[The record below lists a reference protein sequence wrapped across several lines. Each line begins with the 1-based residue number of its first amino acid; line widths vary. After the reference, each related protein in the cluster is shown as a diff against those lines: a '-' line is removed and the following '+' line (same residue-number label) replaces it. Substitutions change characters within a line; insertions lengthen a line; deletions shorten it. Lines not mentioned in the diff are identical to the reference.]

1 MIEHFGKEDL
11 VFVPGSNR
19 TYLVAPDSK
28 SKFCYYHKNTA
39 LTQFDNVGLL
49 WLPGNE
55 EKPFAF
61 WSGSALTF
69 YEDKE
74 VNLGNLL
81 YLSTEEP

>member
-1 MIEHFGKEDL
+1 MFA
-11 VFVPGSNR
+11 PGSNR
-19 TYLVAPDSK
+19 TYLVTPESLCEI
-28 SKFCYYHKNTA
+28 CYYYKNTA
-39 LTQFDNVGLL
+39 LTQFDDVGLL

-55 EKPFAF
+55 EQLFAD
-61 WSGSALTF
+61 WDGSALTF